1 MKIRTA
7 IVAFTLL
14 AGGAATT
21 FAGERRVEDVRDRGD
36 HREVVVRHDDRDI
49 VRHNRDFRHDPVVR
63 YVPGWPIVCDR

>member
-21 FAGERRVEDVRDRGD
+21 FAGERHD
-36 HREVVVRHDDRDI
+36 HREVIVRHDAPVVIRHDRDFH
-49 VRHNRDFRHDPVVR
+49 RDPVVR
-63 YVPGWPIVCDR
+63 FVPGCTIVCDR